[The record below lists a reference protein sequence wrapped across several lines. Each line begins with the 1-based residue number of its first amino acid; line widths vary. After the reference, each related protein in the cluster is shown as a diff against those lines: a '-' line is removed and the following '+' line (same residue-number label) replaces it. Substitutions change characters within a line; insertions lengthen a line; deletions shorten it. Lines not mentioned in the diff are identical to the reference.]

1 MSNKWA
7 SIADT
12 TGCQS
17 RVGGVGG
24 GVSREKGGDISR
36 VKTETR
42 GQRQDIT
49 EQKRRLKPKRQHLRK
64 ERKKKGGG
72 GQFRG
77 QTAQSGQGSWGQL
90 ASPWQPPSLEPT

>member
-72 GQFRG
+72 GSSGARQHKVARG
-77 QTAQSGQGSWGQL
+77 HGDNWLLHGNH
-90 ASPWQPPSLEPT
+90 PH

>member
-1 MSNKWA
+1 MGKHCGYNWLPKP
-7 SIADT
+7 
-12 TGCQS
+12 GG
-17 RVGGVGG
+17 RGGV

-72 GQFRG
+72 GSSGARQHKVARG
-77 QTAQSGQGSWGQL
+77 HGDNWLLHGNH
-90 ASPWQPPSLEPT
+90 PH

>member
-17 RVGGVGG
+17 PGG
-24 GVSREKGGDISR
+24 GGGDISR

-42 GQRQDIT
+42 GQRQEIT

-64 ERKKKGGG
+64 ERKKKKKGGG
-72 GQFRG
+72 KGSSGARQHKVARG
-77 QTAQSGQGSWGQL
+77 HGDNWLLHGNH
-90 ASPWQPPSLEPT
+90 PH